1 MVMNADALDHRFL
14 REFLAVAQEGS
25 IRRAAETLNIVPSA
39 ISRKLADAEGR
50 LGVRLFERTTMGMQL
65 TDAGRIILDHA
76 NHLREEQDYVLD
88 LLGQYRDETRR
99 VVRLGVG
106 EGFSADLM
114 QNGLSHLMTHYP
126 GFSYDIRMAGTD
138 QLLRLV
144 ADGQV
149 DISLAYNPILVAG
162 TRSLAIGRQPL
173 CAIVPPQSPLAGRAG
188 VTLPETLD
196 QPMAIL
202 NPAHGIRQLLARA
215 AADQGC
221 ALRPVVET
229 DSVLMLIRFVTAG
242 LGITFLPP
250 FAAAI
255 QAARGEVVILP
266 VNEPLLHSASAHAI
280 VRARRRL
287 PRSVNSVA
295 TVLAGRMV
303 AFQG

>member
-1 MVMNADALDHRFL
+1 MVVNTDGLDHRFL

-25 IRRAAETLNIVPSA
+25 IRRAAGALGIVPSA

-50 LGVRLFERTTMGMQL
+50 LGVRLFERTSTGMQL
-65 TDAGRIILDHA
+65 TDAGRILLDHA
-76 NHLREEQDYVLD
+76 NHIREEQDYVLD
-88 LLGQYRDETRR
+88 LLGQYRHETRR
-99 VVRLGVG
+99 VIRLGVG
-106 EGFSADLM
+106 EGFAADLM
-114 QNGLSHLMTHYP
+114 QNGLGHLMQHYP

-138 QLLRLV
+138 QLLRMV
-144 ADGQV
+144 ADGLV
-149 DISLAYNPILVAG
+149 DISLAYNPILLAG

-173 CAIVPPQSPLAGRAG
+173 CAIVPPHSPLAGRTR
-188 VTLPETLD
+188 VTLPDTLD

-221 ALRPVVET
+221 ALRPIVET

-255 QAARGEVVILP
+255 QAARGEVVIVP
-266 VNEPLLHSASAHAI
+266 VAEALLHNASAHAI

-287 PRSVNSVA
+287 PRSVDAVA